1 MEAEKKAGLN
11 LFFMGRA
18 GSPLFT
24 RAENLSIPTLSICGS
39 TKFNLCAIF
48 RLRHLIWNTLSL
60 EGRGIKGEGGRAVS
74 LHCHTAKDLWIASP
88 ALWGLR
94 GIRLIL
100 SLYIR
105 ISSSRKDFL
114 HRLLYRRVDGVVVAS
129 EGMRQDLIRNLPISS
144 EKIHRIP
151 YGRDLVRYQVSPAAR
166 ERVREGVGIPRDAFV
181 IGTLSRL
188 DPEKGILE
196 AVCAAPD
203 VLRKYPDAH
212 FLIVG
217 GPTTEAEPYLS
228 YERTCRTAAEKSGF
242 SERIHF
248 VGYQEN
254 YPEYLSAMDILLLPS
269 YKESYSLSVL
279 DAFGMGIPAAATNSG
294 GTPEA
299 VIPGKTGILF
309 EPQNIPALA
318 RALCDYLSHRDVL
331 RQDGLRSR
339 EFVQKE
345 HDLDKIVPR
354 FIHLYSQ
361 AAV

>member
-1 MEAEKKAGLN
+1 MEAEKKAGLS
-11 LFFMGRA
+11 LFFIGRA
-18 GSPLFT
+18 GSPLYS
-24 RAENLSIPTLSICGS
+24 RIQKLAIPAFSICGS
-39 TKFNLCAIF
+39 TKFNLCAMF
-48 RLRHLIWNTLSL
+48 RMRSL
-60 EGRGIKGEGGRAVS
+60 AEKIHAV
-74 LHCHTAKDLWIASP
+74 HCHTAKDLWIASP

-114 HRLLYRRVDGVVVAS
+114 HRLLYKRVDGVVVAS

-144 EKIHRIP
+144 EKIHGIP
-151 YGRDLVRYQVSPAAR
+151 YGRDLARYQVSPGTR
-166 ERVREGVGIPRDAFV
+166 ERIRERCRVPQDAFV

-188 DPEKGILE
+188 DPGKGILE

-217 GPTTEAEPYLS
+217 GPTAEAEPYLF

-254 YPEYLSAMDILLLPS
+254 YPEYLSAMDLLLLPS
-269 YKESYSLSVL
+269 YKESFSLSVL

-309 EPQNIPALA
+309 EPQNVSDLA
-318 RALCDYLSHRDVL
+318 RVLCNYLSHRDVL
-331 RQDGLRSR
+331 RQDGLRAR
-339 EFVQKE
+339 EFVHRE
-345 HDLDKIVPR
+345 HDLGKIVPR
-354 FIHLYSQ
+354 FVRLYSETIDTGRLS
-361 AAV
+361 